1 MRRTLP
7 LALALILFG
16 AAVHAQEASR
26 PQPESFRIEWSRLP
40 PTMRPGV
47 EGYVYNDSRWRV
59 TNVLLRVRVV
69 DGSARVVREDV
80 APVWGNVVS
89 HGRAFFRLSPLADGE
104 RYELAVVSFDL
115 ISQEGP

>member
-7 LALALILFG
+7 LALALLLLG
-16 AAVHAQEASR
+16 PAVNAQEPGR
-26 PQPESFRIEWSRLP
+26 PQPHSFRIEWARLP

-59 TNVLLRVRVV
+59 TNVRLRVQAM
-69 DGSARVVREDV
+69 DGSGRVVRESV
-80 APVWGNVVS
+80 APVWGNVVPRE
-89 HGRAFFRLSPLADGE
+89 RAFFTLPALADGE
-104 RYELAVVSFDL
+104 SYELAVVSFDL